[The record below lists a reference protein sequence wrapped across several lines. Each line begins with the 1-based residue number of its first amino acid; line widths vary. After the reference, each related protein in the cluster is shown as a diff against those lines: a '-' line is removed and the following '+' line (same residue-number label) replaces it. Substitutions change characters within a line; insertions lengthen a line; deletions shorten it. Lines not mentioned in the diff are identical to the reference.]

1 MKRSREKEMMDLPGN
16 PVDLLE
22 GDLRNLT
29 RINLYLGNYRGVRW
43 GLQRLV
49 GKPKMDRFSLLD
61 VGTGSGDIPVT
72 IARWARSQR
81 ITTRIVGLERDPVT
95 LEVARRQ
102 TRPFPEISIIRGD
115 AADPPFADA
124 SFDFILSSQLLHHF
138 SEEEIVAL
146 IRRWSKVARRAIVV
160 SDLIRHPLAY
170 YGIRLLTRLL
180 TQNVMTRTDAPLSVR
195 RAFTFAEWRELF
207 SLAVSRHFELFSFFP
222 FRFLALIPAE
232 DRS

>member
-1 MKRSREKEMMDLPGN
+1 M
-16 PVDLLE
+16 DLLE

-29 RINLYLGNYRGVRW
+29 RINLFLGNYRGVRW
-43 GLQRLV
+43 GLRRLV
-49 GKPKMDRFSLLD
+49 GNLKMDNFSLLD

-72 IARWARSQR
+72 IARWARSQK
-81 ITTRIVGLERDPVT
+81 ISARIVALERDPVT
-95 LEVARRQ
+95 LEVARRHTQ
-102 TRPFPEISIIRGD
+102 AFPEICIIRGD

-146 IRRWSKVARRAIVV
+146 VRRWSKVARRAIVV

-170 YGIRLLTRLL
+170 HGIRLLTRLL
-180 TQNVMTRTDAPLSVR
+180 TRNVMTRTDAPLSVK

-207 SLAVSRHFELFSFFP
+207 SRAVSRHFELFSFFP
-222 FRFLALIPAE
+222 FRCLALIPAD